1 MLKEVPKKRIK
12 CWICFLVEVVV
23 AYKLMM
29 LYHYAW
35 MRGNGPFIT
44 TCLCNKRKVTR
55 TISRFSHFLI
65 WWPAFLCGSIYT
77 TTIYQK
83 TRYHYVVSNISYLNV
98 WNTYSRY
105 KSKMMVF
112 DILAFVNIM
121 VWKSI
126 SSCILQIISHR
137 NNNLTSS
144 TCWWW
149 PRTLDSFQT
158 GAQHVLL
165 TFRTLGSIKVFI

>member
-1 MLKEVPKKRIK
+1 MDERK
-12 CWICFLVEVVV
+12 WT
-23 AYKLMM
+23 
-29 LYHYAW
+29 LYHDMSLKQTEGHSNYISIFTFSN
-35 MRGNGPFIT
+35 MM
-44 TCLCNKRKVTR
+44 TCIFVV
-55 TISRFSHFLI
+55 FHF
-65 WWPAFLCGSIYT
+65 
-77 TTIYQK
+77 
-83 TRYHYVVSNISYLNV
+83 HYVVSNLSYLNI

-137 NNNLTSS
+137 NSNLTSS

-158 GAQHVLL
+158 GAQRVLL

>member
-1 MLKEVPKKRIK
+1 MDDRK
-12 CWICFLVEVVV
+12 WT
-23 AYKLMM
+23 
-29 LYHYAW
+29 LYHDMSVQQTEGHSNYFSIFTFSN
-35 MRGNGPFIT
+35 MM
-44 TCLCNKRKVTR
+44 TCIFVWINIHYHN
-55 TISRFSHFLI
+55 ISENALFH
-65 WWPAFLCGSIYT
+65 
-77 TTIYQK
+77 
-83 TRYHYVVSNISYLNV
+83 YHYVISNLSYLNV

-149 PRTLDSFQT
+149 PRTFWIPSKLVPSMCCW
-158 GAQHVLL
+158 LL
-165 TFRTLGSIKVFI
+165 GH

>member
-1 MLKEVPKKRIK
+1 MDERK
-12 CWICFLVEVVV
+12 WT
-23 AYKLMM
+23 
-29 LYHYAW
+29 LYHDMSLQQTEGHSNYISIFTFSN
-35 MRGNGPFIT
+35 MM
-44 TCLCNKRKVTR
+44 TCIFVGINIQYHN
-55 TISRFSHFLI
+55 ISENALFH
-65 WWPAFLCGSIYT
+65 
-77 TTIYQK
+77 
-83 TRYHYVVSNISYLNV
+83 YHYVVSNLSYSNV

-158 GAQHVLL
+158 GAQRVLL

>member
-1 MLKEVPKKRIK
+1 
-12 CWICFLVEVVV
+12 
-23 AYKLMM
+23 
-29 LYHYAW
+29 

-44 TCLCNKRKVTR
+44 TCLCNKRKVTL
-55 TISRFSHFLI
+55 TIFLFSHFLI
-65 WWPAFLCGSIYT
+65 WWPAFSFYD
-77 TTIYQK
+77 
-83 TRYHYVVSNISYLNV
+83 YVVSNLSYLSV

-105 KSKMMVF
+105 RSKMMVF

-165 TFRTLGSIKVFI
+165 TFRTLGSLKVFI

>member
-1 MLKEVPKKRIK
+1 MDDRK
-12 CWICFLVEVVV
+12 WT
-23 AYKLMM
+23 
-29 LYHYAW
+29 LYHDK
-35 MRGNGPFIT
+35 N
-44 TCLCNKRKVTR
+44 LCNKRKVTL
-55 TISRFSHFLI
+55 TISRFSHFLLLMTWI
-65 WWPAFLCGSIYT
+65 FVWINIQYHNISENAP
-77 TTIYQK
+77 
-83 TRYHYVVSNISYLNV
+83 YHYVVSNLSYLNV
-98 WNTYSRY
+98 WNTHSRY
-105 KSKMMVF
+105 ISKMMVF

-165 TFRTLGSIKVFI
+165 TFRTLGSLKVFI

>member
-1 MLKEVPKKRIK
+1 
-12 CWICFLVEVVV
+12 
-23 AYKLMM
+23 MM

-35 MRGNGPFIT
+35 MIGNGPFIT
-44 TCLCNKRKVTR
+44 TCLRNKRKVTR

-65 WWPAFLCGSIYT
+65 WWPAIFCGSIYNT
-77 TTIYQK
+77 TKYQR
-83 TRYHYVVSNISYLNV
+83 TRYHCVVSNLSYLNV

-105 KSKMMVF
+105 KSKMIIF

-149 PRTLDSFQT
+149 PRTFRIPSKLVPSMCCW
-158 GAQHVLL
+158 LL
-165 TFRTLGSIKVFI
+165 GH

>member
-1 MLKEVPKKRIK
+1 MDERK
-12 CWICFLVEVVV
+12 WT
-23 AYKLMM
+23 
-29 LYHYAW
+29 LYHDMSLQQTEGHSNYISIFTFSN
-35 MRGNGPFIT
+35 MM
-44 TCLCNKRKVTR
+44 TCIFVGINIQYHN
-55 TISRFSHFLI
+55 ISENALFH
-65 WWPAFLCGSIYT
+65 
-77 TTIYQK
+77 
-83 TRYHYVVSNISYLNV
+83 YHYVVSNLSYLNV

-158 GAQHVLL
+158 GAQRVLL

>member
-1 MLKEVPKKRIK
+1 MLKAVPKKRIK
-12 CWICFLVEVVV
+12 CWIWFLVEVVV
-23 AYKLMM
+23 AYKPMV

-44 TCLCNKRKVTR
+44 TCLCNKRKVTL

-65 WWPAFLCGSIYT
+65 WWPAIFVDQYT
-77 TTIYQK
+77 IPQNIRK
-83 TRYHYVVSNISYLNV
+83 SALFHYHYVISNLSYLNV
-98 WNTYSRY
+98 WNKYSRY

-149 PRTLDSFQT
+149 PRTFWIPSKLVPSMCCW
-158 GAQHVLL
+158 LL
-165 TFRTLGSIKVFI
+165 GH

>member
-1 MLKEVPKKRIK
+1 MDERK
-12 CWICFLVEVVV
+12 WT
-23 AYKLMM
+23 
-29 LYHYAW
+29 LYHDMSLQQTEGHSNYISIFTFSN
-35 MRGNGPFIT
+35 MM
-44 TCLCNKRKVTR
+44 TCIFVV
-55 TISRFSHFLI
+55 FHF
-65 WWPAFLCGSIYT
+65 
-77 TTIYQK
+77 
-83 TRYHYVVSNISYLNV
+83 HYVVSNLSYLNI

>member
-1 MLKEVPKKRIK
+1 MHGWEEMDLLSRQTSVQQTEGHSNYFSIFTFSNMMTCIFV
-12 CWICFLVEVVV
+12 WINIQYL
-23 AYKLMM
+23 
-29 LYHYAW
+29 
-35 MRGNGPFIT
+35 N
-44 TCLCNKRKVTR
+44 
-55 TISRFSHFLI
+55 ISENALFH
-65 WWPAFLCGSIYT
+65 
-77 TTIYQK
+77 
-83 TRYHYVVSNISYLNV
+83 YHYVISNLSYLNV

-149 PRTLDSFQT
+149 PRTFWIPSKLVPSMCCW
-158 GAQHVLL
+158 LL
-165 TFRTLGSIKVFI
+165 GH

>member
-1 MLKEVPKKRIK
+1 MLKAVPKKRTK

-29 LYHYAW
+29 LYYYAW

-44 TCLCNKRKVTR
+44 TGLCNKRKVTL

-65 WWPAFLCGSIYT
+65 LMTCIFVWINIQYHYISENALFH
-77 TTIYQK
+77 
-83 TRYHYVVSNISYLNV
+83 YHYVISNLSYLNV

-149 PRTLDSFQT
+149 PRTFWIPSKLVPSMCCW
-158 GAQHVLL
+158 LL
-165 TFRTLGSIKVFI
+165 GH